1 LVEKSIQSHGSNR
14 EIRLMM
20 RTVVVVGALVLGMGA
35 VAAQQDQVK
44 QTQDMM
50 KGNGKNAGA
59 LAAMVKGEK
68 PYDQAAVNA
77 ALAQFEDT
85 IKKFPTLF
93 PDSTKGLKPEGD
105 YFPSPKVWEDRA
117 GFDEHIASFAKA
129 VADAKGKITDLD
141 TLKAILPIIGKQCG
155 GCHETYRVK
164 NS

>member
-1 LVEKSIQSHGSNR
+1 
-14 EIRLMM
+14 MM
-20 RTVVVVGALVLGMGA
+20 RTVLIVGTLLLGA
-35 VAAQQDQVK
+35 SVVAAQQDQLK
-44 QTQDMM
+44 QTQAMM

-68 PYDQAAVNA
+68 PYDQAAVDA
-77 ALAQFEDT
+77 AMAQFEDT

-93 PDSTKGLKPEGD
+93 PDSIKGMKAEGD
-105 YFPSPKVWEDRA
+105 YSASLKVWEDRA
-117 GFDEHIASFAKA
+117 GFDEHIVSFAKA

-141 TLKAILPIIGKQCG
+141 ALKVVLPTIGKQCG

>member
-1 LVEKSIQSHGSNR
+1 M
-14 EIRLMM
+14 IRTAL
-20 RTVVVVGALVLGMGA
+20 VVGTLLLGVGV

-44 QTQDMM
+44 QTQAVM

-68 PYDQAAVNA
+68 PYDQAAVDA

-93 PDSTKGLKPEGD
+93 PDSIKGMKPEGD
-105 YFPSPKVWEDRA
+105 YYASAKVWEDRA
-117 GFDEHIASFAKA
+117 GFDEHIASFSKA
-129 VADAKGKITDLD
+129 VSDAKGKITNLD
-141 TLKAILPIIGKQCG
+141 TLKAVLPVIGKQCG

-164 NS
+164 NG